1 MKLKKKVFKFCLH
14 LNDAWNFSYEKKF
27 SAFFYF
33 LLREKLGYSLRQF
46 IHKLGF
52 YFFLKMWWLVKCDFL
67 KAVKKSFSPSKL
79 TILSGLLES

>member
-46 IHKLGF
+46 TTNWDSI
-52 YFFLKMWWLVKCDFL
+52 
-67 KAVKKSFSPSKL
+67 SFSRCGGWSNV
-79 TILSGLLES
+79 TF